1 MRRSCLAVAL
11 LALYLMEARAQTPPV
26 TTTTAPT
33 DAEIR
38 SILVDRIDLQKQGV
52 GIVVGVIEPQKRR
65 IVAYGGLEKADKRPL
80 DGNTVFEIGSITKV
94 FTALLAADMAQ
105 RGELKLDDPIAKYL
119 PSNVKIPERNG
130 RQIAIVDL
138 ATHTSGLP
146 RMPANFRPKDPEN
159 PYADYSVEQ
168 LYSFLGTYELHRDI
182 GVKFEYSNLGFGLL
196 GQGLAQRAG
205 MDYEKLVVTRIC
217 DPLGMKSTRITLS
230 EPLRKRF
237 AAGHSADLVTVPAWD
252 SPTLAGAGALR
263 STAND
268 LLIFLSAMMG
278 YTDNPL
284 AQAQKTTLSISRS
297 AGSPFMDSGLGWVI
311 DTRGGGEI
319 IWKNG
324 GTGGYR
330 TFIGYS
336 PKTGIGVVALSNAST
351 ADGVDD
357 IGLHLLDAR
366 FPLAVPEGAP
376 SELSLDTK
384 VLDNYVGNYE
394 LQANFI
400 LTVTR
405 EGNQLF
411 AQATNQTRAALYPKS
426 SVEFFYKVV
435 DAQITFETDAR
446 GHATALVLHQGGRD
460 QQAQRIDDAE
470 AKKLADY
477 ITQHFKDQKANPD
490 SEASIRRQVEELQR
504 RQPNLEAFT
513 PGLAEIARPQMAHAE
528 DIIASLGTLQSVVFK
543 GVGPGGADIYNL
555 KFEHGSLEWRIF
567 LDAEGK
573 IANQFFH
580 PLP

>member
-1 MRRSCLAVAL
+1 
-11 LALYLMEARAQTPPV
+11 
-26 TTTTAPT
+26 
-33 DAEIR
+33 
-38 SILVDRIDLQKQGV
+38 
-52 GIVVGVIEPQKRR
+52 
-65 IVAYGGLEKADKRPL
+65 
-80 DGNTVFEIGSITKV
+80 
-94 FTALLAADMAQ
+94 
-105 RGELKLDDPIAKYL
+105 
-119 PSNVKIPERNG
+119 
-130 RQIAIVDL
+130 
-138 ATHTSGLP
+138 
-146 RMPANFRPKDPEN
+146 
-159 PYADYSVEQ
+159 
-168 LYSFLGTYELHRDI
+168 
-182 GVKFEYSNLGFGLL
+182 
-196 GQGLAQRAG
+196 

-252 SPTLAGAGALR
+252 SPSLAGAGALR

-336 PKTGIGVVALSNAST
+336 PKTGIGIVALSNTST

-366 FPLAVPEGAP
+366 FPLAVPERAP

-400 LTVTR
+400 LTITR

-426 SVEFFYKVV
+426 NVEFFYKVV

-460 QQAQRIDDAE
+460 QQAQRIDDA
-470 AKKLADY
+470 
-477 ITQHFKDQKANPD
+477 KA
-490 SEASIRRQVEELQR
+490 AAQ
-504 RQPNLEAFT
+504 
-513 PGLAEIARPQMAHAE
+513 
-528 DIIASLGTLQSVVFK
+528 
-543 GVGPGGADIYNL
+543 
-555 KFEHGSLEWRIF
+555 GS
-567 LDAEGK
+567 
-573 IANQFFH
+573 
-580 PLP
+580 PLMLSH